1 MMHLHL
7 FLVFV
12 ACTTVGTAYG
22 HGLGLDTI
30 SSIDVGDRKLSITV
44 EMPLDFDQ
52 DQRYITITA
61 SDDDTDEPVPNVT
74 FLIGLYHDDTMIF
87 RNYFFAKDGILY
99 LTPIPTDDPEI
110 TIHGT
115 QDSILGAWHGTN
127 SDPIEITGPLL
138 NSGGLYTF
146 EIEIRTIDEPTNII
160 ESDIYYADLS
170 VTEVQSFIQTDSQG
184 DDVKFRTKSYFDKIH
199 DLNYVPAARQV
210 TFEMPFDW
218 SEDRM
223 SHIPVVHE
231 EIHFPNDFV
240 EFLSPSYTGYVNG
253 IKLFKESVVIDDY
266 TEDDERIVHFVL
278 LQDHLRL
285 LKRDMQSSDQPL
297 PQSMLFKL
305 EANEEISFPLTAY
318 TISED
323 FAVNLAWDPIELEPE
338 TPTNFVFTIR
348 DGKTNEPLRNSAYTF
363 IILQNDQ
370 ELYRSSGVAQIGG
383 QFEKFTF
390 AEEQTG
396 PTTIKFEDI
405 RNTGQD
411 TEFRIVV
418 VPEFGGLAILI
429 MIISLTGIIVA
440 TRRYV

>member
-1 MMHLHL
+1 MC
-7 FLVFV
+7 V
-12 ACTTVGTAYG
+12 AVGTAYG

-30 SSIDVGDRKLSITV
+30 SSVDVGDRKLSITV
-44 EMPLDFDQ
+44 EMPQDFDQ
-52 DQRYITITA
+52 DQRYITITTT
-61 SDDDTDEPVPNVT
+61 DDKTDENVENVT

-87 RNYFFAKDGILY
+87 RNYFFAKDGVLY
-99 LTPIPTDDPEI
+99 LKPKPTDDPNI

-115 QDSILGAWHGTN
+115 QDSILGAWHSSN
-127 SDPIEITGPLL
+127 SNPLEITGPLL

-146 EIEIRTIDEPTNII
+146 EIEIRTIDESTNII
-160 ESDIYYADLS
+160 ESETYYADLS
-170 VTEVQSFIQTDSQG
+170 VTEVRSFIQTDSQG

-199 DLNYVPAARQV
+199 DLQYDPTIKQI

-231 EIHFPNDFV
+231 EIHFPKDFV

-253 IKLFKESVVIDDY
+253 IKLFKASVTVDDY

-285 LKRDMQSSDQPL
+285 LKKEMQRSNTPL
-297 PQSMLFKL
+297 PNSMLFEL
-305 EANEEISFPLTAY
+305 QASEVISFPLTAY

-323 FAVNLAWDPIELEPE
+323 FLVNLSWDPIDLEPD

-370 ELYRSSGVAQIGG
+370 EIYRSSGVAQVGG
-383 QFEKFTF
+383 HFEKFTF
-390 AEEQTG
+390 SKDQTG

-405 RNTGQD
+405 RNTGQE
-411 TEFRIVV
+411 TEFGIVV
-418 VPEFGGLAILI
+418 APEFGGLAILI
-429 MIISLTGIIVA
+429 MIVSLVGVIVG
-440 TRRYV
+440 TRRYI